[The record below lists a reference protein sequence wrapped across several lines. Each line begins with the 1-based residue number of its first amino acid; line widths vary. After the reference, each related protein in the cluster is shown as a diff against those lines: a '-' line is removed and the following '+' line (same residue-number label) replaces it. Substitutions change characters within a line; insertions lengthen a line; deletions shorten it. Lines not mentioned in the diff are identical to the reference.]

1 MKQITCPHCA
11 DTYPDFDVAHVCSK
25 GPYAPRLKPKMNEQI
40 RELAEQATTYI
51 EPTANSGEGW
61 IFDKEKFAELIV
73 RECIEQVRG
82 EFLPVLEDKEMM
94 KDTHWDGYVQ
104 CGVDSVVAIR
114 EHFFGVA
121 E

>member
-1 MKQITCPHCA
+1 
-11 DTYPDFDVAHVCSK
+11 
-25 GPYAPRLKPKMNEQI
+25 MNERIKQ
-40 RELAEQATTYI
+40 LWEQAAKTTQGDSWQ
-51 EPTANSGEGW
+51 EQT
-61 IFDKEKFAELIV
+61 KFMERYAELIV

-114 EHFFGVA
+114 EHFSGV
-121 E
+121 EE